1 MIEAS
6 EKLHTIAVDVNGA
19 RRTASVEPRTLL
31 VLLPMRMMTRSAL
44 GLSARAIPGSL
55 R

>member
-6 EKLHTIAVDVNGA
+6 EKLHTITVDVNGA

-31 VLLPMRMMTRSAL
+31 VHLIRDEFGLTERAL
-44 GLSARAIPGSL
+44 AI
-55 R
+55 